1 MSNRIT
7 WRHWATH
14 ATAKSLIII
23 SYFQRNHPEF
33 KTSKPDRPLVLAVSP
48 SPQRTEFLRY
58 FTLSHGS
65 QVGGQYFATK
75 LSPSILF
82 YCKYVI
88 SQNVKV
94 NQELSEHTHR
104 QQTKQNK
111 KKTFLKVV
119 EFLLKINF
127 LTHLLSFHRH
137 ATWPLPAEEDF
148 SAWGEWAKSVQGK

>member
-1 MSNRIT
+1 MTILG
-7 WRHWATH
+7 H
-14 ATAKSLIII
+14 ACHGKKLNNHG
-23 SYFQRNHPEF
+23 YFQRNHPEF

-65 QVGGQYFATK
+65 QVGSQYFATK

-104 QQTKQNK
+104 QQTTNKTKQK
-111 KKTFLKVV
+111 KDIFKGSR
-119 EFLLKINF
+119 I
-127 LTHLLSFHRH
+127 SFK
-137 ATWPLPAEEDF
+137 DQF
-148 SAWGEWAKSVQGK
+148 SYTPSVISSTCDLAASSRRRLFGVRRMS

>member
-1 MSNRIT
+1 MTILG
-7 WRHWATH
+7 H
-14 ATAKSLIII
+14 ACHGKKLNNHG
-23 SYFQRNHPEF
+23 YFQRNHPEF

-104 QQTKQNK
+104 QQTTNK
-111 KKTFLKVV
+111 TKKGKGSR
-119 EFLLKINF
+119 I
-127 LTHLLSFHRH
+127 SFK
-137 ATWPLPAEEDF
+137 DQF
-148 SAWGEWAKSVQGK
+148 SYTPSVISSTCDLAASSRRRLFGVRRMS